1 MGAGEIAQGVGGE
14 VSKAAQGPVDVLK
27 TAFGVIGHLQ
37 AEEFLEKLV
46 PGGGEIAD
54 FEIPG
59 DEAGFEL
66 ETEKDVQIVG
76 DLVSLDADEGALHG
90 VGGSPAVLP
99 AVAGEVGIGAG

>member
-1 MGAGEIAQGVGGE
+1 M
-14 VSKAAQGPVDVLK
+14 DVLEA
-27 TAFGVIGHLQ
+27 TLGVIGHLQ

-66 ETEKDVQIVG
+66 ETEKDVPV
-76 DLVSLDADEGALHG
+76 VS
-90 VGGSPAVLP
+90 
-99 AVAGEVGIGAG
+99 